1 MPAIQG
7 IRRAQLLWAGISRFA
22 VTGEYAAWKVPPRS
36 KAYRE
41 NMTIPVWVLLL
52 FAAWTVVLLS
62 GTVGYFR
69 WSRIL
74 TGRATIRE
82 WRPDEDQGT
91 DWYRRAMRAHANCL
105 ENLPLYT
112 VVVIAL
118 QVTHASSPWLDVL
131 AVILL
136 AARIAQSILHIGP
149 KQTELV
155 AGARFGCYAI
165 QVVCMVIMGAWAALA
180 VS

>member
-1 MPAIQG
+1 
-7 IRRAQLLWAGISRFA
+7 
-22 VTGEYAAWKVPPRS
+22 
-36 KAYRE
+36 
-41 NMTIPVWVLLL
+41 MTIPVWVLLL
-52 FAAWTVVLLS
+52 FAAWTVVLLA

-74 TGRATIRE
+74 AGRATIRE

-118 QVTHASSPWLDVL
+118 LVAKASSPWLDVL
-131 AVILL
+131 AVVLL
-136 AARIAQSILHIGP
+136 VARIAQSTLHIGP
-149 KQTELV
+149 NLS
-155 AGARFGCYAI
+155 R
-165 QVVCMVIMGAWAALA
+165 LN
-180 VS
+180 